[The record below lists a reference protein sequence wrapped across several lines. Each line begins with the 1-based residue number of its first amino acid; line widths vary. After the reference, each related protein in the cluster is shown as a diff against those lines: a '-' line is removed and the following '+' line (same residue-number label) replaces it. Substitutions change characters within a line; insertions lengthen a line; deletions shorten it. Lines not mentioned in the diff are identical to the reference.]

1 MVVGLMVAGQSE
13 PVEDSCAE
21 ACPACFDK
29 LSMTPI
35 LIYVTLKNEAPSSPC
50 IPALL
55 IGEDPSLSLRMTNY
69 LMLPLPLPHPVHGS
83 AARIVGSVS

>member
-35 LIYVTLKNEAPSSPC
+35 LIYVMLRNEASSSPC
-50 IPALL
+50 IAALF

-69 LMLPLPLPHPVHGS
+69 PMLPLSPLRPARGS
-83 AARIVGSVS
+83 VARIVGSVS